1 MINWI
6 FIGICLAIG
15 FYLAPLI
22 VTVIVTIF
30 AGVFVVLSEIV
41 KSIINL
47 FRSKE

>member
-1 MINWI
+1 MLEWI

-22 VTVIVTIF
+22 VTVVVTIF
-30 AGVFVVLSEIV
+30 AGVFVVLSEII
-41 KSIINL
+41 KSILDL